1 MIIPFIFDP
10 APGNKARWLY
20 EFLEFVKMQSK
31 ESFGTVIA
39 QEEYICPLSEWKK
52 RGREEVE
59 GELIVS
65 HSITQQEMDRVR
77 FCVLPEKLF
86 EPLFLQTGSL
96 SNMTA
101 FLVKQRYIPWEEWLE
116 ATFSELQRNSGE
128 RVEAL
133 IMFRQFHSVDII
145 AKKHNVTIFYY
156 DAGAFRGPVYRNTI
170 YLDTYGFFTNCGLE
184 QRFRTF
190 CEYKKELQPERLLS
204 AKEILAL
211 MLEPAH
217 KNKVNLV
224 ELSPEYQCGVA
235 LQSGIADL
243 MLPESHTR
251 NEDLIAMAVR
261 NFPLESILTRGVPG
275 STFDTFGTR
284 PDSSEFACDF
294 IAKCECIITRASN
307 MAYEALL
314 YGRQMYCAEKGLYQ
328 FKGMHDLNYPKSSVE
343 SDAWLVA
350 FVAMGFYVPREF
362 LYDMQY
368 LRWRIEAPSEIEI
381 YNKNLDYYLV
391 CRGISQKVLAEP
403 PKTRWSAI
411 LYEQGFDPFGYPTQQ
426 SRNVND
432 ILASLMRDFI
442 EEQKKAGRD
451 IEFQGRFYYMLQQ
464 TAAMWYANDILW
476 KEIQKIKSWSDSLNE
491 RLRIANQQSLDLE
504 QLFQKKNQT
513 IQDMEQRI
521 AEKDQWI
528 QKLETQ
534 VVEKDRWQKKLE
546 GDIQEQ
552 KSGIAEERKA
562 WASEKKEF
570 IQENECL
577 KTKIVEQ
584 KKCLWELEKN
594 LKKSPV
600 TIFRKK
606 TIAPLSAELEEKINH
621 GEKNG
626 DE

>member
-52 RGREEVE
+52 QGREEVE

-464 TAAMWYANDILW
+464 TAAMWYANDLLW
-476 KEIQKIKSWSDSLNE
+476 KEIQKI
-491 RLRIANQQSLDLE
+491 
-504 QLFQKKNQT
+504 
-513 IQDMEQRI
+513 
-521 AEKDQWI
+521 
-528 QKLETQ
+528 
-534 VVEKDRWQKKLE
+534 
-546 GDIQEQ
+546 
-552 KSGIAEERKA
+552 
-562 WASEKKEF
+562 
-570 IQENECL
+570 
-577 KTKIVEQ
+577 
-584 KKCLWELEKN
+584 
-594 LKKSPV
+594 
-600 TIFRKK
+600 
-606 TIAPLSAELEEKINH
+606 
-621 GEKNG
+621 
-626 DE
+626 